1 MSLNVDNDN
10 MFNVEYLNLKKN
22 NSELKLYDL
31 RVWPKKF
38 YLEWMKLYL
47 FKLQL

>member
-22 NSELKLYDL
+22 NNSELKLYDL
-31 RVWPKKF
+31 RVWPKKKI
-38 YLEWMKLYL
+38 LSIEWMK
-47 FKLQL
+47 

>member
-22 NSELKLYDL
+22 NNNSELKLYDL
-31 RVWPKKF
+31 RVWPKKKNF
-38 YLEWMKLYL
+38 I
-47 FKLQL
+47 